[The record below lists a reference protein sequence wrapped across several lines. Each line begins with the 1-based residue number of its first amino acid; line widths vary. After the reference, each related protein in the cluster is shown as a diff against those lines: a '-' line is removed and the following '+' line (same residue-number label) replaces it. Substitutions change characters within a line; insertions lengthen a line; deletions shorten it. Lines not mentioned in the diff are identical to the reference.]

1 MALIHACSIE
11 DNAFIGMQSTVMD
24 KSIVEEYGF
33 LGAGSLLSPGKIVRT
48 NELWIGRPAKFV
60 RMVTDEEKE
69 FMKGNLQNYLD
80 LAKAYKN

>member
-1 MALIHACSIE
+1 
-11 DNAFIGMQSTVMD
+11 MD

-33 LGAGSLLSPGKIVRT
+33 LGAGSLLSPGKVVRK
-48 NELWIGRPAKFV
+48 NELWIGRPAKFI

-80 LAKAYKN
+80 LAKGYKN